1 MIWVLLQ
8 LESPWRRNDAI
19 TFFISMF
26 FFSVP
31 GVLLRHGLRKYV
43 PAIVASIMAKF
54 EQIFMR
60 AFWKYFES
68 EEVLKSQKCEIA
80 CYPHN

>member
-8 LESPWRRNDAI
+8 LESPWRRYDAI

-26 FFSVP
+26 FFS
-31 GVLLRHGLRKYV
+31 LYQESFEDRHSLRKYV

-68 EEVLKSQKCEIA
+68 EEVLKITKK
-80 CYPHN
+80 

>member
-1 MIWVLLQ
+1 MTPLRFLSV
-8 LESPWRRNDAI
+8 SFC
-19 TFFISMF
+19 FF
-26 FFSVP
+26 VP
-31 GVLLRHGLRKYV
+31 GVFLRHRLRKYV